1 MQVFDC
7 AEIIKFTN
15 SQKVQLDE
23 PTKVISVIQD
33 NANIDY
39 CGKVKFSV
47 EGLVDGLRMN
57 LETGD
62 LTIQTDKAIPNTALN
77 VIVEVGE

>member
-1 MQVFDC
+1 
-7 AEIIKFTN
+7 
-15 SQKVQLDE
+15 
-23 PTKVISVIQD
+23 VIQD

-47 EGLVDGLRMN
+47 EGLVDGIRMN

>member
-1 MQVFDC
+1 M
-7 AEIIKFTN
+7 
-15 SQKVQLDE
+15 
-23 PTKVISVIQD
+23 IQD

-47 EGLVDGLRMN
+47 EGLVDGIRMN

-77 VIVEVGE
+77 VIVEVGEQTFTSPPLEFEVFDCK